1 MEQFTAFFIRS
12 DFRGGILNLPSI
24 IILISLN
31 DFIHHFLLLF
41 IVIIIIIIIIIIF
54 HLFYFFLHIHS
65 DGKSLWI
72 IMYKYKQKR
81 RE

>member
-54 HLFYFFLHIHS
+54 HLFYFFCTFTVM
-65 DGKSLWI
+65 GSL
-72 IMYKYKQKR
+72 Y
-81 RE
+81 EL

>member
-41 IVIIIIIIIIIIF
+41 IVIIIIIINIIIIIIIIIIIF

-65 DGKSLWI
+65 DGKSL
-72 IMYKYKQKR
+72 
-81 RE
+81 

>member
-54 HLFYFFLHIHS
+54 HLFYFFFAHS
-65 DGKSLWI
+65 QWWEVF
-72 IMYKYKQKR
+72 MNYNV
-81 RE
+81 